1 MSHLQPLP
9 IESIPEL
16 AELLPHYKRGLG
28 FVPNSIGI
36 MARRPEIAKAFSA
49 LNAAVMAGSVPP
61 GFKRLLGHVSSRA
74 AGCRYCMAH
83 TIHGAGHNGIDE
95 TKLAAVWDYPASP
108 LFSEAE
114 RAALDFAVAAA
125 AVPNAVDD
133 AIFANLKKHWSE
145 EQVVELL
152 AAVAMYGFLNRW
164 NDSLATEIEDAPR
177 RSGEKFLKRHG
188 WSAGKHAGGNDRR

>member
-1 MSHLQPLP
+1 MSRLKPLP
-9 IESIPEL
+9 LESIPEL
-16 AELLPHYKRGLG
+16 AELLPHFRRGLG
-28 FVPNSIGI
+28 FVPNSVAI
-36 MARRPEIAKAFSA
+36 MARRPKLAKAFAA
-49 LNAAVMAGSVPP
+49 LNGAVMEGSVPP

-95 TKLAAVWDYPASP
+95 AKLAAVWDYATSP
-108 LFSEAE
+108 LFSDAE

-133 AIFANLKKHWSE
+133 AIFANLKQHWSE
-145 EQVVELL
+145 EQIVEML

-164 NDSLATEIEDAPR
+164 NDTLATELEDAPLK
-177 RSGEKFLKRHG
+177 SGDALLRRHG
-188 WSAGKHAGGNDRR
+188 WSAGKHAARPA